1 MAKTT
6 AKQIDPAEIDAKA
19 LSLAKLV
26 KRNEERK
33 PEDRVDHSVSVII
46 EDNRALM
53 VCGSAHMMVGMFVE
67 LLQERPEFRQVME
80 DAVRKYGQ
88 NNSWKL

>member
-46 EDNRALM
+46 EDDRALM

-67 LLQERPEFRQVME
+67 LLKQRPEFRQVME
-80 DAVRKYGQ
+80 DAVHKYGQ

>member
-67 LLQERPEFRQVME
+67 LLQQRPEFRQVME